1 MIDEPEFMIRR
12 LPGPDDPPSC
22 GPDPALQKL
31 ADMAKTASP
40 SGPITQE
47 HAEKI
52 MAGISVPAVDGTDR
66 TKAGMMRFNSGKLR
80 MSLVPASYSQYAA
93 KVLEYGAIKYSAN
106 NWRKGGNWSEIYE
119 SLQRHIDSFREGE
132 DFDPESGLPHLSH
145 AAFNL
150 MVLIEFFDKGL
161 GNDDRF
167 RYEGQPV
174 GSLLAGRVLEF
185 RLPPVQQEPEA
196 GAGAGPGDAGPAD
209 QGAG

>member
-1 MIDEPEFMIRR
+1 MTDEPDFVVR
-12 LPGPDDPPSC
+12 PPPPVDGATC
-22 GPDPALQKL
+22 GPDPALQRVKDL
-31 ADMAKTASP
+31 VDNS
-40 SGPITQE
+40 SISQE
-47 HAEKI
+47 TAEKI
-52 MAGISVPAVDGTDR
+52 MSGLLAPAADGTDR

-80 MSLVPASYSQYAA
+80 MSLVPASYGQYAA

-106 NWRKGGNWSEIYE
+106 NWRKGGNWMEIYE

-167 RYEGQPV
+167 RYEGQPL
-174 GSLLAGRVLEF
+174 GALLPGRVLEF
-185 RLPPVQQEPEA
+185 RQPPVQPKPEA
-196 GAGAGPGDAGPAD
+196 GPGASAGDASAAE